1 MASLRHSPVAPDPFP
16 DPISV
21 FCGIVQGDADEP
33 GMQIRLG
40 GQDTDPSLLAAL
52 QFLKARDDLPH
63 IRACGKSRPAVM
75 SRAPEDDPRIVEL
88 VDSLDDELIQQR
100 RGGRALASGT

>member
-1 MASLRHSPVAPDPFP
+1 
-16 DPISV
+16 V

-40 GQDTDPSLLAAL
+40 GQEIDPLLFAAL

-63 IRACGKSRPAVM
+63 IRAGGKSCPAVM
-75 SRAPEDDPRIVEL
+75 GRAPEDDPRIVEL
-88 VDSLDDELIQQR
+88 VYSLDDELVQQR
-100 RGGRALASGT
+100 CGGRALASGA